1 MAMAPRALLPA
12 ARILE
17 IKNAH
22 ASTPPGLDIKLK
34 NAQGY
39 SPLHELETSC
49 PANRIDD
56 ELSNLL
62 IWWPRTKCVGFV
74 DNLLP
79 LPQQA
84 PL

>member
-1 MAMAPRALLPA
+1 MAPCDFQPRGGPPTT
-12 ARILE
+12 E
-17 IKNAH
+17 DAH

-34 NAQGY
+34 KAQGY
-39 SPLHELETSC
+39 GPVRELKTSC
-49 PANRIDD
+49 PVNRIDD

-62 IWWPRTKCVGFV
+62 TWWSRAKCVGFV